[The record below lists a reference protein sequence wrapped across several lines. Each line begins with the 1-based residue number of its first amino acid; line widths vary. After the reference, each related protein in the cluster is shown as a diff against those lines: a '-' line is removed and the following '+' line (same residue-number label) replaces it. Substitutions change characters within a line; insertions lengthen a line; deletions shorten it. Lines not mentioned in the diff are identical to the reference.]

1 MGWLT
6 SEEIHCLGFKTVG
19 KGVLLSNKASYY
31 NCYNIKIGHDT
42 RIDDFCVLS
51 AGVGGISI
59 GRNVHVA
66 VYSLLIG
73 AGRIVLEDF
82 SNLSSRVSIYSSND
96 DYSGSAMTNPTVP
109 TRFTNVAHAD
119 VIIGRHTIIGS
130 GSIVLPGVT
139 MGEGV
144 AIGALSFVTKNCEA
158 FTIYAGSPLKRIGS
172 RERNLL
178 KVERAF
184 LNSEKC
190 LINEIR
196 KEY

>member
-6 SEEIHCLGFKTVG
+6 QEEIHSLGFNAVG
-19 KGVLLSNKASYY
+19 KDAFLSNKASYY
-31 NCYNIKIGHDT
+31 NCQNIDIGDYA

-51 AGVGGISI
+51 AGVGGIFI
-59 GRNVHVA
+59 GRNVHIA

-73 AGRIVLEDF
+73 AGRIALEDF

-119 VIIGRHTIIGS
+119 VIIGRHAIIGS

-139 MGEGV
+139 LGEGV
-144 AIGALSFVTKNCEA
+144 AIGALSLVTKSCEA
-158 FTIYAGSPLKRIGS
+158 FTIYAGSPLKRLGS
-172 RERNLL
+172 RDRNLL
-178 KVERAF
+178 KVERSF
-184 LNSEKC
+184 LNSK
-190 LINEIR
+190 
-196 KEY
+196 K